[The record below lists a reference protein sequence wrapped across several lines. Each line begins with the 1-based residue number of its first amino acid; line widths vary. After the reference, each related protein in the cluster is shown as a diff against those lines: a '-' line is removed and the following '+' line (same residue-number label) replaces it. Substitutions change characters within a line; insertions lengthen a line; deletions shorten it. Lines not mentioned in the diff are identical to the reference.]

1 MTWIGTIITMTT
13 MMKMVFFIKYEED
26 GDNYYNDDD
35 DYFRYQVMLKCWQEQ
50 PDDRP
55 SFEQLRH
62 ELKLMENQHKVIK
75 RIVNLAISPFSI
87 SPSIFTGTEI
97 RTSLIIIF

>member
-1 MTWIGTIITMTT
+1 MTT
-13 MMKMVFFIKYEED
+13 MIKMTFFIKYDDD
-26 GDNYYNDDD
+26 GDNFYNDDD

-62 ELKLMENQHKVIK
+62 ELKLMENQHKVI
-75 RIVNLAISPFSI
+75 
-87 SPSIFTGTEI
+87 
-97 RTSLIIIF
+97 

>member
-1 MTWIGTIITMTT
+1 MTT
-13 MMKMVFFIKYEED
+13 MMKMVFFIKYDGD

-35 DYFRYQVMLKCWQEQ
+35 GYFRYQVMLKCWQEQ

-62 ELKLMENQHKVIK
+62 ELKLMENQHKVI
-75 RIVNLAISPFSI
+75 
-87 SPSIFTGTEI
+87 
-97 RTSLIIIF
+97 

>member
-1 MTWIGTIITMTT
+1 MTMT
-13 MMKMVFFIKYEED
+13 MMIKMIFFINYDDD

-35 DYFRYQVMLKCWQEQ
+35 GYFRYQVMLKCWQEQ

-62 ELKLMENQHKVIK
+62 ELKLMENQHKVI
-75 RIVNLAISPFSI
+75 
-87 SPSIFTGTEI
+87 
-97 RTSLIIIF
+97 

>member
-1 MTWIGTIITMTT
+1 MTT
-13 MMKMVFFIKYEED
+13 MMKMIFFIKYDDD

-35 DYFRYQVMLKCWQEQ
+35 GYFRYQVMLKCWQEQ

-62 ELKLMENQHKVIK
+62 ELKLMENQHKVI
-75 RIVNLAISPFSI
+75 
-87 SPSIFTGTEI
+87 
-97 RTSLIIIF
+97 

>member
-1 MTWIGTIITMTT
+1 MTMTM
-13 MMKMVFFIKYEED
+13 MMKMIFFINYDDD

-35 DYFRYQVMLKCWQEQ
+35 GYFRYQVMLKCWQEQ

-62 ELKLMENQHKVIK
+62 ELKLMENQHKVI
-75 RIVNLAISPFSI
+75 
-87 SPSIFTGTEI
+87 
-97 RTSLIIIF
+97 

>member
-1 MTWIGTIITMTT
+1 MTWIGTTITMTT
-13 MMKMVFFIKYEED
+13 MMKMIFFIKYDDD

-35 DYFRYQVMLKCWQEQ
+35 GYFRYQVMLKCWQEQ

-62 ELKLMENQHKVIK
+62 ELKLMENQHKVI
-75 RIVNLAISPFSI
+75 
-87 SPSIFTGTEI
+87 
-97 RTSLIIIF
+97 

>member
-1 MTWIGTIITMTT
+1 MLWIGTTITMTT
-13 MMKMVFFIKYEED
+13 MMKMTFFIKYDDD
-26 GDNYYNDDD
+26 GDNCYNDDD

-62 ELKLMENQHKVIK
+62 ELKLMENQHKVI
-75 RIVNLAISPFSI
+75 
-87 SPSIFTGTEI
+87 
-97 RTSLIIIF
+97 

>member
-1 MTWIGTIITMTT
+1 MTWIGTTITMTT
-13 MMKMVFFIKYEED
+13 MMKMILFIKYDDD

-35 DYFRYQVMLKCWQEQ
+35 GYFRYQVMLKCWQEQ

-62 ELKLMENQHKVIK
+62 ELKLMENQHKVI
-75 RIVNLAISPFSI
+75 
-87 SPSIFTGTEI
+87 
-97 RTSLIIIF
+97 

>member
-1 MTWIGTIITMTT
+1 
-13 MMKMVFFIKYEED
+13 MMKMIFFIKYDDD

-62 ELKLMENQHKVIK
+62 ELKLMENQHKVI
-75 RIVNLAISPFSI
+75 
-87 SPSIFTGTEI
+87 
-97 RTSLIIIF
+97 

>member
-1 MTWIGTIITMTT
+1 MTT
-13 MMKMVFFIKYEED
+13 MMKMTFFIKYDDD
-26 GDNYYNDDD
+26 GDNFYNDDD

-62 ELKLMENQHKVIK
+62 ELKLMENQHKVI
-75 RIVNLAISPFSI
+75 
-87 SPSIFTGTEI
+87 
-97 RTSLIIIF
+97 

>member
-1 MTWIGTIITMTT
+1 MTWIGTTITMTT
-13 MMKMVFFIKYEED
+13 MMKMIFSINFDDD

-35 DYFRYQVMLKCWQEQ
+35 DYLRYKVMLKCWQEQ

-62 ELKLMENQHKVIK
+62 ELKLMENQHKVI
-75 RIVNLAISPFSI
+75 
-87 SPSIFTGTEI
+87 
-97 RTSLIIIF
+97 